1 MSSDPIK
8 PHHLLWLQAA
18 VQASHRSPRVDN
30 KNGAVIVD
38 TRGTILSTD
47 HNIPR
52 FKDNFERRALYAA
65 HPTWQKN
72 APCAEARAILA
83 AQQKGLDLTHGTLV
97 TLWHPCASVC
107 LGPIQRAG
115 IRTIIHLVC
124 DKGTPLMPDVWPDLS
139 ARTRHDVT
147 KGWKKSKNLV
157 HRGTL
162 TIMPIPVSSVAHL
175 LSLPTHGG
183 GHTHTAGCAHSS
195 RL

>member
-97 TLWHPCASVC
+97 TLQGLPAVLHEAAYACAA
-107 LGPIQRAG
+107 GRAE
-115 IRTIIHLVC
+115 RFEYEAKVREQ
-124 DKGTPLMPDVWPDLS
+124 KQKAAS
-139 ARTRHDVT
+139 
-147 KGWKKSKNLV
+147 
-157 HRGTL
+157 
-162 TIMPIPVSSVAHL
+162 
-175 LSLPTHGG
+175 GG
-183 GHTHTAGCAHSS
+183 
-195 RL
+195 